1 MKDVQHEKFHQL
13 MAEVES
19 LEEQISARAK
29 SGADKAELTAL
40 REKLADARN
49 RLAKVSD
56 GCGTGHNPG
65 L

>member
-13 MAEVES
+13 MAEVEA
-19 LEEQISARAK
+19 LEEQIAAQAK
-29 SGADKAELTAL
+29 SGADEAQLTAL

-49 RLAKVSD
+49 RLTKVSD